1 MHSDLIHE
9 DGRLVGTR
17 VNVLNLMPYFL
28 NPTLTE
34 AEIARLDG
42 VTLEQVAA
50 ARAYVFNHP
59 DDVLA
64 QHLRIEERIAIGNPP
79 ELVEQLRKA
88 HEIFVRFRQWTKL
101 HEELDA
107 NELAELEGDEE
118 IPTDYLSF
126 RKWVLE
132 SRPRVTAGS

>member
-1 MHSDLIHE
+1 MDSDLILD
-9 DGRLVGTR
+9 DGCLVGTR
-17 VNVLNLMPYFL
+17 TNVYHLMSYFL
-28 NPTLTE
+28 IPSQTE
-34 AEIARLDG
+34 DEIAKLYDL
-42 VTLEQVAA
+42 TPEQVAA
-50 ARAYVFNHP
+50 ARAYVLNHP

-88 HEIFVRFRQWTKL
+88 QEIFRRFRQWTKL
-101 HEELDA
+101 QEELDA